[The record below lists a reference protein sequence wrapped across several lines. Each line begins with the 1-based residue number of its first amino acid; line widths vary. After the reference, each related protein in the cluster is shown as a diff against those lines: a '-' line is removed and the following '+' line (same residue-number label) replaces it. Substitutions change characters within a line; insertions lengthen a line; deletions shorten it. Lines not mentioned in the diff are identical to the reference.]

1 MTQRQ
6 ARWLAITATIAATV
20 ALQTLIGATL
30 LRYDRAA
37 LADGELWRAVTG
49 HLVHL
54 GPRHLVL
61 NLAGLVL
68 VNALV
73 GAHLRLAGWAV
84 VFVVSAVT
92 ISAGLWL
99 AVPTLKWYVGLSGVL
114 HGLIVAGALSAL
126 TDPRER
132 LFAVAVIA
140 VIAGKLAWEQVV
152 GPMPGTAAA
161 AGGRVVVEAHLF
173 GALGGL
179 IGAASRWGWQRLRPR
194 GTSAPGA

>member
-6 ARWLAITATIAATV
+6 ARWLAIAAAVAAIV
-20 ALQTLIGATL
+20 ALQALVGAPL

-37 LADGELWRAVTG
+37 LAGGELWRVLTG

-68 VNALV
+68 VNALI
-73 GAHLRLAGWAV
+73 GAHLRLSGWSLVCAL
-84 VFVVSAVT
+84 SAIT

-99 AVPTLKWYVGLSGVL
+99 AVPTLNRYVGLSGVL
-114 HGLIVAGALSAL
+114 HGLIVAGALYAL
-126 TDPRER
+126 ADPRER

-140 VIAGKLAWEQVV
+140 VIAGKLAWEQVI

-179 IGAASRWGWQRLRPR
+179 IGAAAVWGWQRLRPR
-194 GTSAPGA
+194 GASAPGA